1 MKPNKKS
8 FRYESLQDSQTILK
22 MLNAMTDGL
31 EKGKLVLRDD
41 ADEIVLTPQ
50 GLLQIKVTAM
60 QEDNRCS
67 FGLKVSWQIEDE
79 KTTQKNVLHI
89 SADEVQ

>member
-1 MKPNKKS
+1 MKQNKKN
-8 FRYESLQDSQTILK
+8 FRYESLQDQQTMLKILT
-22 MLNAMTDGL
+22 AVTDGL

-41 ADEIVLTPQ
+41 ADEIVLNPQ
-50 GLLQIKVTAM
+50 GLLQIKVTAT

-79 KTTQKNVLHI
+79 KTTQKNMLHI
-89 SADEVQ
+89 STDEVQ